1 MSVRERVL
9 EYFVYHLHRYC
20 PEYTVII
27 AKQDVAVKAKQCI
40 IVDLMAERSLG
51 DQELWDTESETV
63 SIAGLREA
71 TLNVQAYGKG
81 SVEVLAGL
89 WGYFERPSVV
99 DEFQQANIAVNIA
112 GDVQDLTN
120 LLDNR
125 RYLER
130 ASIDFTIS
138 YDRCVVDSPEYFD
151 LVYVAGTLTTKNNTK
166 KTESKINVDTDIGI
180 EKGENNGKY

>member
-1 MSVRERVL
+1 MSTRDRVL
-9 EYFVYHLHRYC
+9 EYFVYHLHQYC
-20 PEYTVII
+20 PEFTIII
-27 AKQDVAVKAKQCI
+27 AKQNVAVKAKQCI

-81 SVEVLAGL
+81 SVELLAGL
-89 WGYFERPSVV
+89 WGYFERPTVV
-99 DEFQQANIAVNIA
+99 DAFQQANIAVNIA
-112 GDVQDLTN
+112 GNVQDLTN
-120 LLDNR
+120 LLDNN

-151 LVYVAGTLTTKNNTK
+151 LVYVVGTLTAKNNTE
-166 KTESKINVDTDIGI
+166 KTESKIDVDTDIDI
-180 EKGENNGKY
+180 EKGENNG